1 MSAANTTTTNNNM
14 DAAVNDVANTLSN
27 TSLNNKPA
35 DDKTAANEAASAS
48 AAEGRRLYIGNL
60 AYATTEGELKDFF
73 KSYLVESVSIPKNPR
88 TDRPVGYA
96 FVDLSTP
103 TEAERA
109 IEELSGKEILER
121 KVSVQLARKPEPAGE
136 KSEGANGEG
145 SGAEGSRRR
154 ASGRGRGRGRGRGG
168 RTARAGRVSH
178 SPVLGSTS
186 MVLTMSQEGAEK
198 KEGETTEAV
207 AATEDAAPAAAAPAT
222 AEVLPLT
229 DITNKI
235 NTDANTKT
243 KTQARPQR
251 ERRERGPPADGIP
264 SKTKVMVANLP
275 YDLTEDKLIEL
286 FKAYEPSSAKIALR
300 PIPRFMIKK
309 LQARGE
315 ARKGRGFGFVTLASE
330 ELQQKAVSEMNGKE
344 IEGREI
350 AVKVAIDSPDK
361 TDEEQHE
368 GDATNGQKEA
378 APATEAAPTATAPAP
393 AAGAEAAA
401 TPAAAPAPAATKTE
415 ATPASTTPAT
425 TA

>member
-1 MSAANTTTTNNNM
+1 MSATNVEKAPEAPVN
-14 DAAVNDVANTLSN
+14 VNDVANTLSN
-27 TSLNNKPA
+27 MTIKPA
-35 DDKTAANEAASAS
+35 DDKAAANEAASAS

-60 AYATTEGELKDFF
+60 AYATTEGELKEFF
-73 KSYLVESVSIPKNPR
+73 KGYLVESVSIPKNPR

-136 KSEGANGEG
+136 KAAEGANGEG
-145 SGAEGSRRR
+145 SGAEGTRRR
-154 ASGRGRGRGRGRGG
+154 ASGRGRGRGRGRSGRGG
-168 RTARAGRVSH
+168 RGGRAAG
-178 SPVLGSTS
+178 
-186 MVLTMSQEGAEK
+186 EGADEK
-198 KEGETTEAV
+198 KEGD
-207 AATEDAAPAAAAPAT
+207 ATDAPAAATESAAPAT
-222 AEVLPLT
+222 EAAATDAAQATTEVEPLK

-235 NTDANTKT
+235 NADGNPKNAKA
-243 KTQARPQR
+243 QRAQR

-275 YDLTEDKLIEL
+275 YDLTEEKLIEL
-286 FKAYEPSSAKIALR
+286 FKDYQPSSAKIALR

-361 TDEEQHE
+361 TDEEANAPE
-368 GDATNGQKEA
+368 GEAEGEQKG
-378 APATEAAPTATAPAP
+378 TEAAAAATPADAPAP
-393 AAGAEAAA
+393 AAAAPAAA
-401 TPAAAPAPAATKTE
+401 T
-415 ATPASTTPAT
+415 T

>member
-1 MSAANTTTTNNNM
+1 MSTTNVEKAT

-27 TSLNNKPA
+27 TSISQPG
-35 DDKTAANEAASAS
+35 DDKAAANEAASAS

-88 TDRPVGYA
+88 TERPVGYA

-103 TEAERA
+103 SEAERA
-109 IEELSGKEILER
+109 IAELSGKEILER
-121 KVSVQLARKPEPAGE
+121 KVSVQLARKPEPAGD
-136 KSEGANGEG
+136 KPEGANGEG

-168 RTARAGRVSH
+168 RAARGGRAGDA
-178 SPVLGSTS
+178 
-186 MVLTMSQEGAEK
+186 AEDK
-198 KEGETTEAV
+198 KEGENAV
-207 AATEDAAPAAAAPAT
+207 AATDAAAAPAET
-222 AEVLPLT
+222 EGTTEVQPLT
-229 DITNKI
+229 DITNHHQNK
-235 NTDANTKT
+235 TDSETK
-243 KTQARPQR
+243 KNQARPQR

-275 YDLTEDKLIEL
+275 YDLTEEKLIEL
-286 FKAYEPSSAKIALR
+286 FKAYEPSSVKIALR

-330 ELQQKAVSEMNGKE
+330 ELQQKAVAEMNGKE

-361 TDEEQHE
+361 TDEEANAPQE
-368 GDATNGQKEA
+368 ENKE
-378 APATEAAPTATAPAP
+378 ATEAAA
-393 AAGAEAAA
+393 
-401 TPAAAPAPAATKTE
+401 
-415 ATPASTTPAT
+415 AT
-425 TA
+425 TAS

>member
-1 MSAANTTTTNNNM
+1 MSATNVEKPT
-14 DAAVNDVANTLSN
+14 DAAVNDVANALSN
-27 TSLNNKPA
+27 TSISPA
-35 DDKTAANEAASAS
+35 DDKAAANEAASAS

-103 TEAERA
+103 SEAERA
-109 IEELSGKEILER
+109 IAELSGQEILER
-121 KVSVQLARKPEPAGE
+121 KVSVQLARKPETAAE

-145 SGAEGSRRR
+145 FGAEGSRRR

-168 RTARAGRVSH
+168 RGARGGRAGDA
-178 SPVLGSTS
+178 G
-186 MVLTMSQEGAEK
+186 EEK
-198 KEGETTEAV
+198 KDGETAATTT
-207 AATEDAAPAAAAPAT
+207 AATEAATAPAD
-222 AEVLPLT
+222 AEGNSEVQPLK
-229 DITNKI
+229 DITNQIQNK
-235 NTDANTKT
+235 TDSNTKT
-243 KTQARPQR
+243 KNQARPQR
-251 ERRERGPPADGIP
+251 ERRERGPPADGVP

-275 YDLTEDKLIEL
+275 YDLTEEKLVEL

-330 ELQQKAVSEMNGKE
+330 ELQQKAVDEMNGKE

-361 TDEEQHE
+361 TDEEANAPLE
-368 GDATNGQKEA
+368 ENKEAEA
-378 APATEAAPTATAPAP
+378 APATTAA
-393 AAGAEAAA
+393 
-401 TPAAAPAPAATKTE
+401 
-415 ATPASTTPAT
+415 
-425 TA
+425 